1 MRGKLSNKPYAMVD
15 LIFEHVED
23 YNIICDIELTNDLIV
38 EELVDKQHTEDRDK
52 VEWTHY

>member
-52 VEWTHY
+52 VE